1 MAELNI
7 FGNFTYEDLI
17 EEMRKQGKTPKELLE
32 DERKGF
38 TYNGMYVVGSTKQE
52 FINLLEEVGW
62 MKF

>member
-7 FGNFTYEDLI
+7 WGNVTPEDLMN
-17 EEMRKQGKTPKELLE
+17 ELKKQGKTSKEILE

-38 TYNGMYVVGSTKQE
+38 YYNGFYVVGSTKQE
-52 FINLLEEVGW
+52 FIRLLEDVGW